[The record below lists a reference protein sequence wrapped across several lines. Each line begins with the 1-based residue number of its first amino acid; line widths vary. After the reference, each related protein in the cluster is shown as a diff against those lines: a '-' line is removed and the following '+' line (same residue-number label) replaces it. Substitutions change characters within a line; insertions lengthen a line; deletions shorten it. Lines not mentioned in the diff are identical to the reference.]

1 MAKTTINKTRK
12 PVAVTVVL
20 FLGVLFMGVYVLSFA
35 CFACLCASV
44 NTALHGNWLWDKQR
58 INLQNLLP
66 SLSLPISLSP
76 TSPMMS
82 TGGGERGVCSQE
94 PVLSALQR
102 DVSIHS
108 AATGGADQRQEH
120 QGQPPHWLFHSPE
133 QEGQRGGY
141 GFHRANHKGLSCYPD
156 KPKGESH
163 YNRATLKPQAD
174 NGKWRDDSNGISCP
188 CMEPYLDQNTTLSHF
203 PNVLSTSCLLI
214 PLLSP
219 SFLPPYFSPPLPS
232 LPPSLPRRPASRS
245 VATRSCLPWPRW

>member
-82 TGGGERGVCSQE
+82 TRGGERGVCSQE
-94 PVLSALQR
+94 PVLSALQ
-102 DVSIHS
+102 
-108 AATGGADQRQEH
+108 
-120 QGQPPHWLFHSPE
+120 
-133 QEGQRGGY
+133 
-141 GFHRANHKGLSCYPD
+141 
-156 KPKGESH
+156 
-163 YNRATLKPQAD
+163 
-174 NGKWRDDSNGISCP
+174 
-188 CMEPYLDQNTTLSHF
+188 
-203 PNVLSTSCLLI
+203 
-214 PLLSP
+214 
-219 SFLPPYFSPPLPS
+219 
-232 LPPSLPRRPASRS
+232 
-245 VATRSCLPWPRW
+245 